1 MKGNGLD
8 QKEVTKYITTND
20 EVKSSDDFSKI
31 FLLLFANVSLEKST
45 LNS

>member
-20 EVKSSDDFSKI
+20 EVKSSDDFSNLI
-31 FLLLFANVSLEKST
+31 TPIRLCQPGEKCT
-45 LNS
+45 